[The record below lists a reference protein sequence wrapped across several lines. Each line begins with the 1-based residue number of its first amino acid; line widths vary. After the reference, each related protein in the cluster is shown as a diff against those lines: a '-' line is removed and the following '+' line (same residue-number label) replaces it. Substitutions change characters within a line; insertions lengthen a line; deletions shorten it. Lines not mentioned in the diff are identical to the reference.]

1 MSWTDEERS
10 DVIKKY
16 EEANPTAETSI
27 DIVKEIA
34 DEMGKTTNGVRM
46 ILSKASVYIT
56 ASKGTNTQADTS
68 DKPKRIS
75 KADAIGTLK
84 TAIEALGLEADEEIT
99 SKLTGKAAMY
109 FAEVINKAAEE

>member
-1 MSWTDEERS
+1 
-10 DVIKKY
+10 
-16 EEANPTAETSI
+16 
-27 DIVKEIA
+27 
-34 DEMGKTTNGVRM
+34 M